1 MPNDQ
6 PRDSGHWRLDY
17 RVPEIDH
24 GYGDNVHVLS
34 DPHIRTLLARL
45 CDRRTVQPQ
54 VNHLI
59 HEIYRGMLA
68 IAIGA
73 EFPRERVTLET
84 RMIEHTPA
92 GVFAGEVVSSR
103 TPAVTVAI
111 ARAGILP
118 SHICYEQL
126 LHFLEP
132 RRVRQDYLHM
142 GRKLGSDGRVL
153 GADLN
158 AAKIGGDVE
167 GAMVIIP
174 DPMAATG
181 SSICRAIQH
190 YKKTVEGK
198 PLAFL
203 AVHLIATPEHLR
215 RVHDE
220 HPEAVVYAARIDRGL
235 SSPEVLADM
244 PGRQWDLER
253 GLNNKGYIVPG
264 AGGLGEILN
273 NAFV

>member
-1 MPNDQ
+1 MRTDL
-6 PRDSGHWRLDY
+6 PRDSGHSRLDY

-24 GYGDNVHVLS
+24 GYGERVHVLS

-45 CDRRTVQPQ
+45 CDRRTGQPE

-73 EFPRERVTLET
+73 EFPRERVTFET

-92 GVFAGEVVSSR
+92 GVFSGEVVSSH

-132 RRVRQDYLHM
+132 SRVRQDYLHM
-142 GRKLGSDGRVL
+142 GRKLDQEGRVL

-158 AAKIGGDVE
+158 AAKIGGDID
-167 GAMVIIP
+167 GAVVIIP

-181 SSICRAIQH
+181 SSLCRAIQH
-190 YKKTVEGK
+190 YKKTVEGT
-198 PLAFL
+198 PLGFL

-215 RVHDE
+215 RVMEE
-220 HPEAVVYAARIDRGL
+220 HPDTVVYAARIDRGL
-235 SSPEVLADM
+235 SPPGVLADM
-244 PGRQWDLER
+244 PGKQWELEV
-253 GLNNKGYIVPG
+253 GLDDQGYIVPG

-273 NAFV
+273 NALV